1 MQAYQRDFIRF
12 AIERGVL
19 RFGEFTLKSGRTSP
33 YFFNAGLF
41 DSGLALARLGRFYA
55 EAVID
60 SGIDF
65 DVLFGPA
72 YKGIPLAA
80 TTAVALAEQHQR
92 DLPWCFNRKEAKDHG
107 EGGTL
112 VGAPLSG
119 RVLIIDDVI
128 TAGTAIREV
137 MQIIDAQGA
146 RAAGVLIAL
155 NRQERGKG
163 ELSAI
168 QEVERVMQIID
179 AQGARA
185 AGVLIALNRQERG
198 KGELSAIQEVERD
211 FGMPVVSIVSLE
223 QVLEYLAEDAELKKH
238 LPAVE
243 AYRAQYGI

>member
-112 VGAPLSG
+112 VGALLSG
-119 RVLIIDDVI
+119 RVL
-128 TAGTAIREV
+128 
-137 MQIIDAQGA
+137 
-146 RAAGVLIAL
+146 
-155 NRQERGKG
+155 
-163 ELSAI
+163 
-168 QEVERVMQIID
+168 IID